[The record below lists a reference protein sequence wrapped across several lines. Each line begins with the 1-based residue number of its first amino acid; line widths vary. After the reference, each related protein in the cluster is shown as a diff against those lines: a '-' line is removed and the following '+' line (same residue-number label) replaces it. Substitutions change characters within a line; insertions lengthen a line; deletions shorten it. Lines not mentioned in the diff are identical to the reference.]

1 MVLGETMISV
11 KQLKSIDLSSFTTIL
26 TGINV
31 LIGIFIAIVATIA
44 IGVTSPGNLGIA
56 IYVIPTI
63 IVISF
68 ISGIYQNFSNG
79 LFYNFLST
87 KLRNINLAFD
97 ENKLIKISTTGTAT
111 IIAVIT
117 LIQVLLLYLVSV
129 LILPLVINATIQ
141 TLLFGGQQVLAY
153 NLYQILMLLSQPM
166 TIIMI
171 IFGSFIITFVF
182 VLIGT
187 YIYNFIASKGRAV
200 NLELSEE
207 NNLTAIESIDILSFS
222 IAIAIIYAILNLIIG
237 AIMLIS
243 GGSFIS
249 LITNVLSGLILGF
262 IIAAIFAAG
271 YNLLAPKIGKLKIEL
286 IDLKIN

>member
-1 MVLGETMISV
+1 MISV